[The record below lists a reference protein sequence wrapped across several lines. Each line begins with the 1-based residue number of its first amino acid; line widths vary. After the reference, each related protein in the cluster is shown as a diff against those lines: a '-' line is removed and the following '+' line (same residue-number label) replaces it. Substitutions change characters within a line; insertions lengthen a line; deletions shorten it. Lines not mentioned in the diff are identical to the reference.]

1 MARRTMANRT
11 AARTHTKRRS
21 GAARRKR
28 NKANEEADMGK
39 RIKATMDDLGTAFG
53 GGESPATERTALDG
67 YPAIAD
73 AVSVEDRTRALICVN
88 CERTARGIIAGAG
101 CEADGGEHVWT
112 LESPADADIA
122 ADIRPLPLDAPL
134 SPGYETRFT
143 DKEGVYLLVRIG
155 GA

>member
-1 MARRTMANRT
+1 M
-11 AARTHTKRRS
+11 
-21 GAARRKR
+21 
-28 NKANEEADMGK
+28 
-39 RIKATMDDLGTAFG
+39 
-53 GGESPATERTALDG
+53 
-67 YPAIAD
+67 
-73 AVSVEDRTRALICVN
+73 N
-88 CERTARGIIAGAG
+88 CERTAGGIIAGVN
-101 CEADGGEHVWT
+101 CDADGGEHVWT